1 MTIYCLSCVSVK
13 ALPALP
19 TTLSMLLLMLLPP
32 SLLNDCLLCTLLLML
47 LVYASSAPVPALA
60 RDLEAVSSASSPTE
74 ASLWV
79 PVLVLVLVPAATG
92 EAGLEVV
99 FRI

>member
-19 TTLSMLLLMLLPP
+19 TTLSM
-32 SLLNDCLLCTLLLML
+32 LLLML